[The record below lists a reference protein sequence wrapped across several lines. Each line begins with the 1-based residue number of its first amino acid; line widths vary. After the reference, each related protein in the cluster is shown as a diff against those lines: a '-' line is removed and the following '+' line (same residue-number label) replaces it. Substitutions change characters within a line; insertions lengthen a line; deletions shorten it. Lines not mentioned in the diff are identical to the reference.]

1 MKRLNTIAKPIAESA
16 WIPFITKVLA
26 FIGLWQVLSNS
37 AALLTHWFH

>member
-1 MKRLNTIAKPIAESA
+1 MKPLNVPAGTPVRTA

-37 AALLTHWFH
+37 TKLLMHWF

>member
-1 MKRLNTIAKPIAESA
+1 MKRPDAIANLTPSTT

-37 AALLTHWFH
+37 ASLLARWL